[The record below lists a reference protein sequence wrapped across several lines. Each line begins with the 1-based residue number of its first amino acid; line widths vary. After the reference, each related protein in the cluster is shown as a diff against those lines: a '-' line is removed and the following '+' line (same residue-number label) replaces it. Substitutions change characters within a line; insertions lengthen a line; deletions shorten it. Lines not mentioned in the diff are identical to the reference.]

1 MGLDW
6 MGLDGILLRTLVQL
20 EHLAVLTTRAPSGA
34 NKANMSADVRSG
46 FALRSNS
53 FLNDD
58 ELNAGLEFCVINNH
72 MMNKLASLED
82 ALTLNPVNLL

>member
-1 MGLDW
+1 
-6 MGLDGILLRTLVQL
+6 
-20 EHLAVLTTRAPSGA
+20 
-34 NKANMSADVRSG
+34 MSADVRSG